1 MRLLDLTPSP
11 RVAVSEPIDEP
22 RRVIAVADFESAC
35 EGSSRNMKDAWD
47 ETTARDARAL
57 VRIFKGVLEEHG
69 VEHTGQITQYHLGE
83 LRQHF
88 NDIPVNWGKK
98 RQNEVDVRARA
109 GLNYNSVVRP
119 RILAILA
126 DYAEFSHTSDLR
138 ELVDRGET
146 SAFLNW
152 THQEKVGRFDAL
164 VLFLDDAAIDNVGDL
179 KERLQESGFRD
190 SSPRR
195 QRRWSKT
202 VDYMGCLVGM
212 DSVAL
217 DRQSVLSRSESV
229 LWRMT
234 TST

>member
-1 MRLLDLTPSP
+1 M
-11 RVAVSEPIDEP
+11 
-22 RRVIAVADFESAC
+22 
-35 EGSSRNMKDAWD
+35 
-47 ETTARDARAL
+47 
-57 VRIFKGVLEEHG
+57 
-69 VEHTGQITQYHLGE
+69 
-83 LRQHF
+83 
-88 NDIPVNWGKK
+88 
-98 RQNEVDVRARA
+98 
-109 GLNYNSVVRP
+109 VRP

-179 KERLQESGFRD
+179 KERLQESGFATALRGVRGVG
-190 SSPRR
+190 P
-195 QRRWSKT
+195 KT

-217 DRQSVLSRSESV
+217 DRHVRTFAKRVGVMEDDYEYLKTVFCYAADLLSVSRREFDAWVSQREGS
-229 LWRMT
+229 LT
-234 TST
+234 TRQMAFAF